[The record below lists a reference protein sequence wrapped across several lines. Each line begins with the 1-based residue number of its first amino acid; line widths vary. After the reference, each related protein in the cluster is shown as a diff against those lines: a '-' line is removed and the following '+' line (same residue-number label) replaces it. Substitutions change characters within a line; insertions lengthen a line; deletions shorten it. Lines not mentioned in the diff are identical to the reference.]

1 MSADQTKELQSPL
14 FSDDTSLYT
23 RIIRDISN
31 GEFKAGDRLV
41 TTQLATRYDVSVNPI
56 REALKQLQGE
66 GFVTSN
72 PNSGSRVTQFEN
84 KTMRDVFEILQLLDP
99 YLMEWFV
106 LEHDKKDLDTLL
118 SIMHKMENLPE
129 DDHVSFRNLDT
140 QFHWY
145 MYSKHYN
152 KSAIELWCQKRL
164 VLQIMHANLPIRA
177 SRVSKSLSEHK
188 EMLTAIKARDLD
200 KSIDILKKHIS
211 NSGDY
216 WSKYF

>member
-1 MSADQTKELQSPL
+1 MSDTSNKELSSPL
-14 FSDDTSLYT
+14 FSDDTSLYS

-41 TTQLATRYDVSVNPI
+41 TTKLAARYDVSVNPI

-106 LEHDKKDLDTLL
+106 LEHSHEDLEVLND
-118 SIMHKMENLPE
+118 IMAKMESLSD

-145 MYSKHYN
+145 MYSQHYN
-152 KSAIELWCQKRL
+152 KSAVELWCQKRL
-164 VLQIMHANLPIRA
+164 VLQIMHANLPIRS
-177 SRVSKSLSEHK
+177 SRVNKSLTEHR
-188 EMLTAIKARDLD
+188 EMMSAIKTRDVDTTLA
-200 KSIDILKKHIS
+200 ILKQHIS
-211 NSGDY
+211 NSGEY

>member
-1 MSADQTKELQSPL
+1 MSADQIQELRSPL
-14 FSDDTSLYT
+14 FSDDTSLYA

-41 TTQLATRYDVSVNPI
+41 TTKLATRYDVSVNPI

-106 LEHDKKDLDTLL
+106 LEHDREDLAVLHD
-118 SIMHKMENLPE
+118 IMEKMENLSE

-140 QFHWY
+140 QFHWH
-145 MYSKHYN
+145 MYSQHYN
-152 KSAIELWCQKRL
+152 KSAVELWCQKRL
-164 VLQIMHANLPIRA
+164 VLQIMHANLPIKA
-177 SRVSKSLSEHK
+177 SRVSKSLTEHK
-188 EMLTAIKARDLD
+188 EMMAAIEARDLD
-200 KSIDILKKHIS
+200 TSLNILKKHIS